1 MIIMFLLERKTF
13 KLLLFLSY
21 SKSPTFSGTVEK
33 SISSVM
39 NLRIH
44 KLSSNASILAHDWV

>member
-13 KLLLFLSY
+13 KLLLFLSH
-21 SKSPTFSGTVEK
+21 SKSPTFSATVEK